1 MRRRRWVL
9 TASMLVASVPTGS
22 DTATASVPHHRI
34 VIGHSVQGRPIR
46 ATEIG
51 APNAPHTV
59 LVVGVIH
66 GNEGAGL
73 AVIDRLLRMTPPR
86 GVDVWVVKL
95 MNPDGYYANTRQNAR
110 GVDLNR
116 NFPWK
121 WHHAGSPWGVY
132 YSGPSA
138 ASEPETRT
146 AIRFIRDIRPEITI
160 WYHQH
165 EDEVIEAGGR
175 IDIQRRYARLVHM
188 HFERHY
194 PWAPGRATNWE
205 NHRVRPSTAFAVE
218 LPAGRLSAA
227 TARQHARAVLNVA
240 GML

>member
-1 MRRRRWVL
+1 M
-9 TASMLVASVPTGS
+9 
-22 DTATASVPHHRI
+22 
-34 VIGHSVQGRPIR
+34 VIGHSVRGRAIR

-51 APNAPHTV
+51 SPNAPHSV

-73 AVIDRLLRMTPPR
+73 AVLDRLLRMTPPH
-86 GVDVWVVKL
+86 GVDLWVVKL
-95 MNPDGYYANTRQNAR
+95 MNPDGYYANTRQNAH

-121 WHHAGSPWGVY
+121 WRRAGSPWGVY

-146 AIRFIRDIRPEITI
+146 AMRFIRNIHPEITI

-165 EDEVIEAGGR
+165 EDEVIKDGHRR
-175 IDIQRRYARLVHM
+175 IDIERRYARLVGM

-194 PWAPGRATNWE
+194 PWAPGRVTSWE
-205 NHRVRPSTAFAVE
+205 NHRVQPSTAFVVE
-218 LPAGRLSAA
+218 LPAGSLSGREAQ
-227 TARQHARAVLNVA
+227 RHAHAVLSVA
-240 GML
+240 AML